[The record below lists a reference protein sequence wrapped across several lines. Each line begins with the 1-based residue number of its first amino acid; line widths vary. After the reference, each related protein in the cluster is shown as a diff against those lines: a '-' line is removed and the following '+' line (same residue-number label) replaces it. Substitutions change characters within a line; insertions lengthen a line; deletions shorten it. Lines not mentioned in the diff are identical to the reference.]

1 MRTLLFALPLLLAT
15 PAIAD
20 ETTGTIL
27 AFDRV
32 DRVIV
37 LDDKT
42 VWQFDDKTEL
52 APDLVAGD
60 TVRIIYTGAA
70 DSGIGPIASI
80 LRAEG

>member
-1 MRTLLFALPLLLAT
+1 MRALLYTLPLLLAT
-15 PAIAD
+15 AATAD

-37 LDDKT
+37 LEDKT
-42 VWQFDDKTEL
+42 VWQFDEKTEL

-80 LRAEG
+80 LRADG